1 MKCSNCGDS
10 SGVVAIDGSTSLC
23 SKCENVA
30 FDQNEDLAFTSQSN
44 PAKRNRRPPT
54 RFEKI
59 TVNQIHLDNH
69 KRM

>member
-23 SKCENVA
+23 SKSENVA
-30 FDQNEDLAFTSQSN
+30 FDQNEDSAFASQPN
-44 PAKRNRRPPT
+44 PAKEIGARLIDL
-54 RFEKI
+54 KI

-69 KRM
+69 